1 MKTIFKFIA
10 YLCCYLFYPLS
21 YLVPR
26 SKKILVFGSYRGGFN
41 DNTKYLFIYASEHIK
56 DKSVVWISTKK
67 STVNQ
72 IRKIGYK
79 AYYVASIRGLYYSL
93 RAKYWFVNSYTSDIL
108 FCLAGSA
115 KIVNLWHGL
124 PMKTIEFGITKGEL
138 AKRYVDR
145 LFSDVF
151 FHPAPFRRPDYLL
164 SPSEFIDSIFI
175 PSFRVTEKQCIHA
188 GYPRTLLLQQSKVVV
203 DKFISCYESQATK
216 ELIEK
221 IQQYDKVFVYM
232 PTWRDSQRNCFA
244 NGFDLNAL
252 NECVAK
258 QNACVLMKPHAN
270 TIIDKSIKYSNLF
283 FLDGSVDMY
292 CILPYTH
299 TLITDY
305 SSILYDYILMP
316 DKNVILFHYDYDE
329 YVSSREFIFEI
340 KENIVGRQVY
350 TFDELVDVIRNND
363 YHINQSDRQRIL
375 DKFWGDTFDKNSC
388 NVILYKLGLL
398 DDDCKENDI

>member
-10 YLCCYLFYPLS
+10 YLCCYLFYPFS
-21 YLVPR
+21 YIIPR
-26 SKKILVFGSYRGGFN
+26 SEKILVFGSYRGGFN

-56 DKSVVWISTKK
+56 DKSPIWISTKK
-67 STVNQ
+67 STVKQ

-79 AYYVASIRGLYYSL
+79 AYHVVSLRGLYYSL

-138 AKRYVDR
+138 AKRYVDKQ
-145 LFSDVF
+145 FSDVF
-151 FHPAPFRRPDYLL
+151 FHPASFRRPDYML
-164 SPSEFIDSIFI
+164 SPSDFIDGIFI
-175 PSFRVTEKQCIHA
+175 PSFRITERQCIHA
-188 GYPRTLLLQQSKVVV
+188 GYPRTFLLQQSKMDV
-203 DKFISCYESQATK
+203 DKFISYHESEETK
-216 ELIEK
+216 VIVKK
-221 IQQYDKVFVYM
+221 IQQYNRVFVYM
-232 PTWRDSQRNCFA
+232 PTWRDSQRDCFA
-244 NGFDLNAL
+244 NGFDLQAFND
-252 NECVAK
+252 CVAK

-283 FLDGSVDMY
+283 FLDGNVDMY

-329 YVSSREFIFEI
+329 YVNSREFIFDI
-340 KENIVGRQVY
+340 KDNIVGRQVY
-350 TFDELVDVIRNND
+350 TFDELLEVVKNSD
-363 YHINQSDRQRIL
+363 YCIDKSDRQRIL
-375 DKFWGDTFDKNSC
+375 NKFWGDTINKNSC
-388 NVILYKLGLL
+388 QLVLDKLGL
-398 DDDCKENDI
+398 